1 MQSLRRLLDIAQ
13 RDSGVLGL
21 SIPQTATADGVVDGT
36 SNVRSWHKADIQVPP
51 ADVRFRG

>member
-21 SIPQTATADGVVDGT
+21 SIPQTATANGVVDGT
-36 SNVRSWHKADIQVPP
+36 SDVRSWHKADMAV
-51 ADVRFRG
+51 AFGDVRFRG